1 MPRCSAS
8 GCRNMGSH
16 TFPKD
21 PKLRILW
28 EKATNKENFKASKH
42 SRLCYDHFKPSDYVD
57 TSHSVG
63 LANRMSPFHRY
74 LKKTAVPSIFST
86 NIQQSRTNE
95 ASENGSQ
102 TAAINCKN
110 MGSHTFPKDDKRRKL
125 WIKAIRRKNWKANKS
140 ARLCAIHFKPEDY
153 VEQNSYTGDENL
165 RKRLKASAIPSLFL
179 TSSRTFPPHAS
190 SLQQKKI
197 LCSPTK
203 NNVIKNNTVSVQ
215 KTPIKEESNSTE
227 VNNALRNR
235 SVRLKNRK
243 AYLLNRRCSVPHCNA
258 RPTNEISLHPCPNNA
273 AVRNEWAE
281 ALRVSYQYV
290 KNMVACSLHFSK
302 IDFIQSKNSERVL
315 KYNAVPSRNLP
326 NRKKTVVPVK
336 HKHVKKETTAK
347 AFEKQQTMADT
358 VGKTKEAVQDEINRE
373 CRACLKKL
381 DDKKSCCNVFQ
392 AWAPPWDGMEASIAE
407 DLAKLANVE
416 ITPTD
421 RHSKVL
427 CAPCY
432 QRLLDAA
439 IFAAKVRNCDLLLR
453 MRFTAEI
460 DIEKVWPKPIQ
471 VDKNIN
477 GSVFNNPMDI
487 EIKQEVVS
495 DEEYPVNGTDNSY
508 VENELANLE
517 IKIEPEEL
525 VEPPP
530 MNITINGTISLTPL
544 NSENTDVQNGM
555 DIQVEPHLIQME
567 VKQEPTSEG
576 EQDIDQT
583 PDLSLECLLC
593 TKSFNSVTGLKAHV
607 IAQHSY
613 KSVKRKA
620 DGSVSPEKKRCDRHQ
635 CKICKRSFQTST
647 DLMVHETC
655 HNKHACYGCTEK
667 FDSFELLT
675 RHRKRCKAS
684 IGNSV
689 QKLKTL
695 EDVKRPLPEGKIEN
709 LQLEIEKIESETTCK
724 EDDIEMKESEPTK
737 VENVEMKDINSEQKD
752 ENNTENTLVSPN
764 DIVDN
769 ANNTLDGV
777 NVVADSDKNLESV
790 REELDSG
797 KLLESIIEF
806 VEVENDKKL
815 ESVVETIDDK
825 LGNTIE
831 EESDNT
837 KTESNIGDF
846 ESVEKTTDSENIEDP
861 NSSMKLHLELIH
873 SNDNETEPSL
883 SDADMPVQTLDNDGC
898 T

>member
-21 PKLRILW
+21 PKVRILW

-57 TSHSVG
+57 TGYSVG
-63 LANRMSPFHRY
+63 LASRSSPFHRF
-74 LKKTAVPSIFST
+74 LKKTAVPSIFSSNT
-86 NIQQSRTNE
+86 RQSRTSE
-95 ASENGSQ
+95 TSEIEEKTAS
-102 TAAINCKN
+102 
-110 MGSHTFPKDDKRRKL
+110 
-125 WIKAIRRKNWKANKS
+125 
-140 ARLCAIHFKPEDY
+140 
-153 VEQNSYTGDENL
+153 
-165 RKRLKASAIPSLFL
+165 
-179 TSSRTFPPHAS
+179 
-190 SLQQKKI
+190 
-197 LCSPTK
+197 SPTK
-203 NNVIKNNTVSVQ
+203 NNVMKNNTVSPQ
-215 KTPIKEESNSTE
+215 KAIKEEENSSTE
-227 VNNALRNR
+227 VNNALRDR
-235 SVRLKNRK
+235 SVRLKNKK

-302 IDFIQSKNSERVL
+302 IDFIPTRHSERVL
-315 KYNAVPSRNLP
+315 KYNAVPTRNLL
-326 NRKKTVVPVK
+326 NRKKVVPGKQK
-336 HKHVKKETTAK
+336 HLKKDAAPK
-347 AFEKQQTMADT
+347 AGKQQTMTDT
-358 VGKTKEAVQDEINRE
+358 DGKTKETVKEDVNRE

-432 QRLLDAA
+432 QRLLEAA
-439 IFAAKVRNCDLLLR
+439 SFAAKVRNCDLLLR

-460 DIEKVWPKPIQ
+460 DIERVWPKPIQ

-495 DEEYPVNGTDNSY
+495 DEEYPVNGTDNSF

-530 MNITINGTISLTPL
+530 MNITINGTISLDPL
-544 NSENTDVQNGM
+544 NSENKDVKDGT
-555 DIQVEPHLIQME
+555 DIQQETNFIQME
-567 VKQEPTSEG
+567 VKQEPASEG
-576 EQDIDQT
+576 EQDLDQT

-620 DGSVSPEKKRCDRHQ
+620 DGSVSPEKKRCDFQ

-684 IGNSV
+684 IANSV

-709 LQLEIEKIESETTCK
+709 FQLEIEKIESESTCK
-724 EDDIEMKESEPTK
+724 EEDIEMKESELIK
-737 VENVEMKDINSEQKD
+737 AEDVEMKDVNSEQKD
-752 ENNTENTLVSPN
+752 ENYIEVPVVSN
-764 DIVDN
+764 HDILEHD
-769 ANNTLDGV
+769 NNTLDGV
-777 NVVADSDKNLESV
+777 NEETDGGRNLESV
-790 REELDSG
+790 REELDTE
-797 KLLESIIEF
+797 KLLNSIMGL
-806 VEVENDKKL
+806 VEDENDKKL
-815 ESVVETIDDK
+815 ETVDENIDNK
-825 LGNTIE
+825 LENIIGEERDNTI
-831 EESDNT
+831 
-837 KTESNIGDF
+837 TESNKEALGNI
-846 ESVEKTTDSENIEDP
+846 EKIAESENIIEDP
-861 NSSMKLHLELIH
+861 DSSMKLHLELIH
-873 SNDNETEPSL
+873 STENETEPSL
-883 SDADMPVQTLDNDGC
+883 SDADMPVQTLDNDG